1 MGKEK
6 RGRIETSP
14 RKTETLK
21 FETLTK
27 DVEKKL
33 LHSGSMRCDHR
44 GMTWKPHLPFAF
56 SFYLGVALAA
66 ALLCVEAKAQE
77 PSLDP
82 YRACNHQCDAA
93 AKGNA
98 LAQHTC
104 FLAAYV
110 RMNDPMAGGE
120 DMEGIDACF
129 GRLLSQLGD
138 KPLAEALK
146 LERPEII
153 AAVGRFLEKEKLANA
168 PATKQLIQRVPKIVF
183 PLDDTLH
190 NDKPSPLRHRLYPEG

>member
-1 MGKEK
+1 
-6 RGRIETSP
+6 
-14 RKTETLK
+14 
-21 FETLTK
+21 
-27 DVEKKL
+27 
-33 LHSGSMRCDHR
+33 
-44 GMTWKPHLPFAF
+44 MTRRPYSLFALP
-56 SFYLGVALAA
+56 FYLGVALLAA
-66 ALLCVEAKAQE
+66 FLCVEAKADEPE

-110 RMNDPMAGGE
+110 RMNDPMGGGE

-138 KPLAEALK
+138 KTFAEALK

-153 AAVGRFLEKEKLANA
+153 AAVGSFLEKDKLVSS
-168 PATKQLIQRVPKIVF
+168 PATQQLIKRVPKIVF
-183 PLDDTLH
+183 PLDDAL
-190 NDKPSPLRHRLYPEG
+190 NSDKPSPLQHRLYPEG

>member
-33 LHSGSMRCDHR
+33 LHGGSMPCDHR

-93 AKGNA
+93 VKGNA

-110 RMNDPMAGGE
+110 RVNDPMGGGE
-120 DMEGIDACF
+120 DMEGISSCF
-129 GRLLSQLGD
+129 GRLLSKLGD
-138 KPLAEALK
+138 KAFAEALK

-153 AAVGRFLEKEKLANA
+153 AAASSFLDKEKLATA
-168 PATKQLIQRVPKIVF
+168 TATKQLIQRVPKIVF
-183 PLDDTLH
+183 PIDHTMKDDKS
-190 NDKPSPLRHRLYPEG
+190 NPLLHRLYPEG